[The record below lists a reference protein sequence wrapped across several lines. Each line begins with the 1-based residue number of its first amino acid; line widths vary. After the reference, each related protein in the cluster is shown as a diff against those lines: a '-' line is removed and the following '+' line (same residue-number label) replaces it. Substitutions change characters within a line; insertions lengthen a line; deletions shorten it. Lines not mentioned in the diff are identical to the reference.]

1 MNKAGRKENT
11 IFLHAFWLSLHFR
24 VRVLLFV
31 SLSICVP
38 LSLSRSLVAHSFSLN
53 SFLPRCSLLSLLCLP
68 ASLDRWSLAR
78 SLTHSACLSLYSLYS
93 ALSAVSHFCLLSLA
107 CSDFCLCRCCCAAWT
122 SFAVG
127 SIAFRFVSYHFVP
140 PSETNELTHTQAC
153 MHACTCACLY
163 DSWHCYTCSHIIL
176 LSTSCGF
183 AVVFCGPPIIISPTC
198 QSFLP
203 R

>member
-1 MNKAGRKENT
+1 MHFDWVC
-11 IFLHAFWLSLHFR
+11 IFVFEFFCSFPF
-24 VRVLLFV
+24 LFV
-31 SLSICVP
+31 SLSLSSSFT
-38 LSLSRSLVAHSFSLN
+38 LSLSIPFCRAV
-53 SFLPRCSLLSLLCLP
+53 RCSRSCVSLPVWTGGRL
-68 ASLDRWSLAR
+68 LAR
-78 SLTHSACLSLYSLYS
+78 SLTQHVSLCTRCTLRSLLYLFFAS
-93 ALSAVSHFCLLSLA
+93 SLA

-163 DSWHCYTCSHIIL
+163 DSWDCYTCSHIIL